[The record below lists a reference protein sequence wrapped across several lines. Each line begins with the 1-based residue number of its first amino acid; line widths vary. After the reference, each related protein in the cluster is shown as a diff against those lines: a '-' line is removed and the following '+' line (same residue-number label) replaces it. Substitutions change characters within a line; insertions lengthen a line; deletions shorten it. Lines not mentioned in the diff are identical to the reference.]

1 MTFKPLDL
9 DDLERV
15 AAAVAKYHADK
26 ARYGGAG
33 FEFHARAQTFLDG
46 VAPALIAR
54 VRELEAVIRRILDTE
69 HGSSGWRGGRR
80 AAMCDA
86 RALIAHDLKPID
98 KETDRG

>member
-69 HGSSGWRGGRR
+69 HGSG
-80 AAMCDA
+80 AEHDAMCDA